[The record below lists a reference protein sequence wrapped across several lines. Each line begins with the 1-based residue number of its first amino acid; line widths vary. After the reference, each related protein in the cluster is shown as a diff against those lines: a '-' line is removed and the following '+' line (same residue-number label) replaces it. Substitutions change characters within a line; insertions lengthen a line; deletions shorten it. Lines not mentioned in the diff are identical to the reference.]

1 MLLIFGIRRR
11 GYRMGTVFAICGQC
25 HTPAAQAI
33 VRLKTFFTFFF
44 IPLIPLGAKYRS
56 TCTMCGTVVN
66 LTKEQAETSVQQ
78 AQAQRA
84 HAQAQ
89 AEQAQTDA
97 HQVLTPARRARN
109 EADGG
114 LAATRGSSLLSGG
127 LSIGTDLA
135 AFRNTGRRVYTSGGG
150 RGFSA
155 LGSASGGAPPA
166 SLCLARHC
174 VLILGIRRS
183 NGCRVTV
190 WVHVPVGD
198 VQSEPGDARASAT
211 APESPSKSAL
221 GACS

>member
-97 HQVLTPARRARN
+97 HQVLTPAHEPATKPT
-109 EADGG
+109 
-114 LAATRGSSLLSGG
+114 AALPPREGPPS
-127 LSIGTDLA
+127 
-135 AFRNTGRRVYTSGGG
+135 YP
-150 RGFSA
+150 
-155 LGSASGGAPPA
+155 GA
-166 SLCLARHC
+166 
-174 VLILGIRRS
+174 
-183 NGCRVTV
+183 
-190 WVHVPVGD
+190 
-198 VQSEPGDARASAT
+198 
-211 APESPSKSAL
+211 
-221 GACS
+221 